1 MSQINHNKFILP
13 PHQFRGFQ
21 PKTRVAEANAASV
34 QKERGYWVRE
44 WASTCGQSKPSLAGR
59 GPCQCTLRRQQAE
72 CPADGTW
79 TTASV
84 RRLLLLPLP
93 TLCPALVQKNKGYL
107 LIALTFLWP
116 IHSCALFPSAVPLPS
131 PREMFQGALFLHL
144 ADGEQ
149 TPRSCSS
156 PPASPRVF
164 LHLVLIQCLSGL
176 NSHQNHLGAC

>member
-13 PHQFRGFQ
+13 PHQFRGFR

-93 TLCPALVQKNKGYL
+93 TVSSFSPRKTKA
-107 LIALTFLWP
+107 TSSSHS
-116 IHSCALFPSAVPLPS
+116 HSCGPFTRALSSHLLFPSRARVRCSRALSSSIWLTESKPHAAVPHHPH
-131 PREMFQGALFLHL
+131 LHVCFF
-144 ADGEQ
+144 
-149 TPRSCSS
+149 TSFSS
-156 PPASPRVF
+156 SAS
-164 LHLVLIQCLSGL
+164 Q
-176 NSHQNHLGAC
+176 A

>member
-72 CPADGTW
+72 CPEDGTW

-93 TLCPALVQKNKGYL
+93 TLRPALVQEKQRL
-107 LIALTFLWP
+107 PPHRAHIHVAHSLVRSLP
-116 IHSCALFPSAVPLPS
+116 IC
-131 PREMFQGALFLHL
+131 
-144 ADGEQ
+144 
-149 TPRSCSS
+149 CS
-156 PPASPRVF
+156 PPEPA
-164 LHLVLIQCLSGL
+164 
-176 NSHQNHLGAC
+176 